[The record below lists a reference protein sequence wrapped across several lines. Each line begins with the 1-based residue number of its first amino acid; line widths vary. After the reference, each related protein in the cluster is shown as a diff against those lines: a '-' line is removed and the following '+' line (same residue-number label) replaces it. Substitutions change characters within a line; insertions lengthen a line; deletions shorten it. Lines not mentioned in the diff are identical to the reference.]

1 MEFKVRVSELRYGDA
16 VVEAG
21 SEDEAKTLATGA
33 KIDFFD
39 SEITDMTVE
48 PLRKDGYSREL
59 LSEPFIWEPEDWT
72 PEEWDTLCKI
82 CGLPPDNTERIVLRA
97 SEVEYFLN
105 LRQKLPHAGRTYL
118 VTEVCPHCESEV
130 EMRWNTDT
138 LGYKAFCPVC
148 GKRLMLCDE
157 CHQLGGGCDYD
168 SKTDSCRLNP
178 ATAKANEIPPA
189 LRVETPLG
197 ALIVRAQGDPDH
209 PGIFVDLRR
218 QDADQDLLLTL
229 VEFCEDEGD
238 LPDGKHCIITRVW
251 DEAMQDEYAYR
262 HVHKGIDEFFVIEE
276 GENDRPKEPSPGDYR
291 PTAL

>member
-1 MEFKVRVSELRYGDA
+1 MK
-16 VVEAG
+16 
-21 SEDEAKTLATGA
+21 AKNGYHKLKMA
-33 KIDFFD
+33 
-39 SEITDMTVE
+39 E
-48 PLRKDGYSREL
+48 PLILEL
-59 LSEPFIWEPEDWT
+59 EDWT
-72 PEEWDTLCKI
+72 PDEWDVLCKL
-82 CGLPPDNTERIVLRA
+82 CDLQAGRTERIVLH
-97 SEVEYFLN
+97 VETLEFFEN
-105 LRQKLPHAGRTYL
+105 LEKPIEDGRTYT
-118 VTEVCPHCESEV
+118 VTEMCPHCESEI

-138 LGYKAFCPVC
+138 QGFKAFCPVC
-148 GKRLMLCDE
+148 GDRLMLCDE

-251 DEAMQDEYAYR
+251 DKAMQDEYAYR